1 VKRSEIAAGPLVSVI
16 VPCYNYEAYVGDALR
31 SVLKQNYANFE
42 LIVVDD
48 GSTDN
53 SAQVI
58 SQVLGEGAGSS
69 LVRRVVF
76 IRQANSGVSAALN
89 AGLAEAHGLY
99 VATFDADDIMPAG
112 RLVVQ
117 MTYMQAHPEVGCLGG
132 RALRIDESGACYQRR
147 TKSGVVGDTI
157 SLKRWPA
164 RWSLAAV

>member
-1 VKRSEIAAGPLVSVI
+1 M
-16 VPCYNYEAYVGDALR
+16 GDALR

-112 RLVVQ
+112 RLVV
-117 MTYMQAHPEVGCLGG
+117 MTQ
-132 RALRIDESGACYQRR
+132 
-147 TKSGVVGDTI
+147 
-157 SLKRWPA
+157 
-164 RWSLAAV
+164 